1 MRLYSLEAYLAFCG
15 KLGKT
20 SKNIIGSASECVA
33 RAGELLGGANL
44 SFKLKVADKS
54 KQLELGSL
62 QP

>member
-20 SKNIIGSASECVA
+20 SKNIMGSASECVA

-44 SFKLKVADKS
+44 SLKVADKS